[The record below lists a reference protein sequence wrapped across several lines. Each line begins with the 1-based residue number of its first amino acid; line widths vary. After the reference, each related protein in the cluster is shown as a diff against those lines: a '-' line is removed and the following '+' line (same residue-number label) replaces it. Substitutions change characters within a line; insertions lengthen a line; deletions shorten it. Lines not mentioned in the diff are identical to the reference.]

1 MTLAKTLKC
10 LANGIHPETGCVAP
24 KSSALHR
31 PETIRMFYHLI
42 DELAPSAHASE
53 QKSDDQLRM
62 RNLLSRKPMNTHMPW
77 SDILFDQL
85 AIEYEKGASI
95 AALAKS
101 FGRSQLAI
109 AIQLEKL
116 DLVTQEEVDTYRTLA
131 GV

>member
-10 LANGIHPETGCVAP
+10 LANGIHPETGCAAP
-24 KSSALHR
+24 RSSALHK
-31 PETIRMFYHLI
+31 PETIRMFYNLI
-42 DELAPSAHASE
+42 DELIPSVSVSE
-53 QKSDDQLRM
+53 QKSDDQPRIHHLP
-62 RNLLSRKPMNTHMPW
+62 NRKPTNRHMPW

-85 AIEYEKGASI
+85 AIEYEKGVSI
-95 AALAKS
+95 ASLAKS
-101 FGRSQLAI
+101 FGRPQLAI

>member
-1 MTLAKTLKC
+1 MRIVSGLC
-10 LANGIHPETGCVAP
+10 
-24 KSSALHR
+24 SALDLGAALHK
-31 PETIRMFYHLI
+31 PETIRMFYNLI
-42 DELAPSAHASE
+42 DELIPSCASLGE
-53 QKSDDQLRM
+53 QKSDDRPGMHHLP
-62 RNLLSRKPMNTHMPW
+62 NRKPMNRHMPW

-85 AIEYEKGASI
+85 AIEYEKGVSI